1 MRKLI
6 GLVWMVPFVVGA
18 AIPANV
24 TTETGSRLACGENV
38 RNFTLTAKVVS
49 EKDAEARLA
58 FHSDGALK
66 GYQIL
71 FRNGAIDGSRKTGS
85 LAHVRNLYHS
95 QVADGQ
101 PYDFELSVREKN
113 IEVKVAGQTVVRY
126 TEPAKPWRL
135 PAYAQ
140 QLLSRGDFV
149 FQGVK
154 GQVKFTDVKLAPLAD
169 GVLNPADTMP
179 PVDEQTDRAIRKQQ
193 IDFPVI
199 DYHVHLKGGLT
210 KELAHAMSLN
220 YGINY
225 GVCPNVGEGGVGRMF
240 RSNEEALDYLEEVKT
255 YPFMCGAQGEGRK
268 WPHEFRKD
276 VLLRFDYMFTDSM
289 TIVDNHE
296 ALRVYRK
303 EEFRLNGRSYEE
315 WMDFLVDQIVKILT
329 NEPVDH
335 YANATYLP
343 PEMNTDYDKY
353 WTDERVNRV
362 LDVLAKNNVA
372 LEISAR
378 YRIPS
383 ARVIKMAKARG
394 IKFTFGTN
402 NGDADFCRLEYALDM
417 VDECGL
423 TAEDMWFPTMSI
435 RARRDFIPY
444 NTFRRRED

>member
-255 YPFMCGAQGEGRK
+255 CPFMCGAQGEGRR
-268 WPHEFRKD
+268 WPYEFSRRALD
-276 VLLRFDYMFTDSM
+276 RFDYLFTDAM
-289 TIVDNHE
+289 TIVDDGVP
-296 ALRVYRK
+296 LRIYRPA
-303 EEFRLNGRSYEE
+303 EFKLNGRTREQ
-315 WMDFLVDQIVKILT
+315 WMDFLVSQIEKILA
-329 NEPVDH
+329 NEPVDI

-343 PEMNTDYDKY
+343 PPLAADYDTL
-353 WTDERVNRV
+353 WTDARINRL
-362 LDVLAKNNVA
+362 LDALVKNHVA
-372 LEISAR
+372 LEINAR
-378 YRIPS
+378 YKIPS
-383 ARVIKMAKARG
+383 AKIISRAKARG
-394 IKFTFGTN
+394 VTFTFGTN
-402 NGDADFCRLEYALDM
+402 NENADFGRLEYALDM
-417 VDECGL
+417 VDACGL
-423 TAEDMWFPTMSI
+423 TAADMWFPSRSV
-435 RARRDFIPY
+435 RARRPFIPY
-444 NTFRRRED
+444 NVFK

>member
-1 MRKLI
+1 MKKAMWVL
-6 GLVWMVPFVVGA
+6 GLMPLFAVA
-18 AIPANV
+18 AIPVSV

-49 EKDAEARLA
+49 EAAAEARLA

-71 FRNGAIDGSRKTGS
+71 FKNGPIDGSRKTGS
-85 LAHVRNLYHS
+85 LAHVRNLYQS
-95 QVADGQ
+95 QAQDGTV
-101 PYDFELSVREKN
+101 YDFELSVREKN

-126 TEPAKPWRL
+126 TEPANPWRL
-135 PAYAQ
+135 PAYADQ
-140 QLLSRGDFV
+140 RLSRGDFV

-154 GQVKFTDVKLAPLAD
+154 GRVAFTDVKLVALAD
-169 GVLNPADTMP
+169 GVTNPADTMP
-179 PVDEQTDRAIRKQQ
+179 PIDEQTDRAIRKQQ

-210 KELAHAMSLN
+210 KDLAHAMSLN

-240 RSNEEALDYLEEVKT
+240 RSNEEALDYLEEVKEL
-255 YPFMCGAQGEGRK
+255 PFFCGAQGEGRK

-276 VLLRFDYMFTDSM
+276 VLLKFDYMFTDSM

-296 ALRVYRK
+296 ALRVYRP
-303 EEFRLNGRSYEE
+303 EEFRLNGRSYEA

-343 PEMNTDYDKY
+343 PEMNKDYDKY
-353 WTDERVNRV
+353 WTDARINRV
-362 LDVLAKNNVA
+362 LDVLAKNNIA

-378 YRIPS
+378 YKIPS
-383 ARVIKMAKARG
+383 ARIIKMAKARG

-402 NGDADFCRLEYALDM
+402 NADANFGRLEYALDM
-417 VDECGL
+417 VDACGL

-444 NTFRRRED
+444 NTFKK